1 MKIKNLIS
9 CALCGLTLFACSPS
23 GGEKD
28 AEMDCFITDLMD
40 RMTLREKLGQL
51 NLPSGGD
58 LVTGSV
64 MNGELSDMIR
74 KQEIGGFFNVKGIQK
89 INALQHL
96 AVEESRLKIP
106 LLVGADVIH
115 GYETI
120 FPIPLAL
127 SCSWDTLAVER
138 MARISAIEASAD
150 GINWTF
156 SPMVDICR
164 DARWGRIAEGNGE
177 DPYLGSLMAKAY
189 VRGYQGNNMQGNDE
203 ILACVKHF
211 ALYGASESGRDY
223 NTVDMS
229 RLRMYNE
236 YLAPYKAAVDAGVG
250 SIMSSFNI
258 VDGIPATANKWL
270 LTDLLRNEWGFGGLL
285 VTDYNSIAEMSSHG
299 VAPLKEASIRALQ
312 AGTDMDMVSCGFLNT
327 LEESLK
333 EAKVTEEQ
341 INMAC
346 RRVLEAKYKLGLF
359 SNPYKYCDA
368 LRAKEKLYTPEHRSA
383 ARAIAAETF
392 VLLKND
398 NNLLPLEQKGRIAL
412 IGPMADARNNMCGMW
427 SMTCTPSRHR
437 TLLEGIHAAAGDKAE
452 ILYAKGSNIYY
463 DAETEKAAT
472 GIRPLER
479 GDNRELLDE
488 ALRVASRSDIIVAA
502 LGECAEMSGESASR
516 TSLEIPDAQ
525 QDLLKAL
532 VKTGKPVVLLLFTG
546 RPLVLNWEDANVHSI
561 LNVWFGGSETG
572 DAVADVLFGK
582 ITPSGKL
589 TTTFPRSVGQLPLF
603 YNHLNTGRP
612 DPDSRMFNRYA
623 SNYLDESN
631 EPLYPF
637 GYGLSYTDFVY
648 GELQISSETLP
659 KNGELTVSVTVTNK
673 GNYDGYETVQL
684 YLHDIYAEIA
694 RPVKEL
700 KGFERVFLKSGE
712 SRDVKFV
719 ITEDDLKFYN
729 SELHYVYEPGE
740 FDVMVGPQLY
750 LHDIYAEIARPVKEL
765 KGFERV
771 FLKSGESRDVKFV
784 ITEDDLK
791 FYNSELHYVYEP
803 GEFDVMVGPNS
814 RDVQTKSFQAK

>member
-1 MKIKNLIS
+1 
-9 CALCGLTLFACSPS
+9 
-23 GGEKD
+23 
-28 AEMDCFITDLMD
+28 
-40 RMTLREKLGQL
+40 
-51 NLPSGGD
+51 
-58 LVTGSV
+58 
-64 MNGELSDMIR
+64 
-74 KQEIGGFFNVKGIQK
+74 
-89 INALQHL
+89 
-96 AVEESRLKIP
+96 
-106 LLVGADVIH
+106 
-115 GYETI
+115 
-120 FPIPLAL
+120 
-127 SCSWDTLAVER
+127 
-138 MARISAIEASAD
+138 
-150 GINWTF
+150 
-156 SPMVDICR
+156 
-164 DARWGRIAEGNGE
+164 
-177 DPYLGSLMAKAY
+177 MAKAY
-189 VRGYQGNNMQGNDE
+189 VRGYQRNNMQGNDE

-236 YLAPYKAAVDAGVG
+236 YLAPYKAAVDAGAG
-250 SIMSSFNI
+250 SVMSSFNI

-333 EAKVTEEQ
+333 EKKITEKQ
-341 INMAC
+341 INTLVAVYWKPNINWDC
-346 RRVLEAKYKLGLF
+346 SPIRI
-359 SNPYKYCDA
+359 NIDDA
-368 LRAKEKLYTPEHRSA
+368 LRAKEKPYTPEHRSA

-398 NNLLPLEQKGRIAL
+398 NKLLPLEQKGRIAL

-437 TLLEGIHAAAGDKAE
+437 TLLEGIRAAAGDKAE

-463 DAETEKAAT
+463 DTETEKAAT

-479 GDNRELLDE
+479 RDNRQLLDE
-488 ALRVASRSDIIVAA
+488 ALRVASRSDVIVAA

-516 TSLEIPDAQ
+516 TGLEIPDTQ

-582 ITPSGKL
+582 VTPSGKL

-603 YNHLNTGRP
+603 YNHLNTGRLIP
-612 DPDSRMFNRYA
+612 TIMWFNRYA
-623 SNYLDESN
+623 GNYLDESN

-659 KNGELTVSVTVTNK
+659 KNGEFDCVCHCNK
-673 GNYDGYETVQL
+673 QG
-684 YLHDIYAEIA
+684 
-694 RPVKEL
+694 EL
-700 KGFERVFLKSGE
+700 RWLRNCTTIS
-712 SRDVKFV
+712 S
-719 ITEDDLKFYN
+719 
-729 SELHYVYEPGE
+729 
-740 FDVMVGPQLY
+740 
-750 LHDIYAEIARPVKEL
+750 
-765 KGFERV
+765 
-771 FLKSGESRDVKFV
+771 
-784 ITEDDLK
+784 
-791 FYNSELHYVYEP
+791 
-803 GEFDVMVGPNS
+803 
-814 RDVQTKSFQAK
+814 